1 MLMKLNRKIINQCI
15 SVLMLLIY
23 LFGSSAILSFHDH
36 HGHDHHGHNHHAH
49 DHQDLLFC
57 ENLYQ
62 DSSYDSDCSHD
73 SHIIS
78 LKEKCAICDHLSNF
92 KPVILEKTI
101 KSNIDFFS
109 VNRIQGFASLYMQ
122 DLANTL
128 NKSPPFII

>member
-1 MLMKLNRKIINQCI
+1 MKLNRKIINQCI

-23 LFGSSAILSFHDH
+23 LFGSSAILSFHEH
-36 HGHDHHGHNHHAH
+36 HEHHEHHAH
-49 DHQDLLFC
+49 HDQELLFC

-92 KPVILEKTI
+92 KPVILENTI

-109 VNRIQGFASLYMQ
+109 VNRIQVFASLYIQ
-122 DLANTL
+122 DSANTL